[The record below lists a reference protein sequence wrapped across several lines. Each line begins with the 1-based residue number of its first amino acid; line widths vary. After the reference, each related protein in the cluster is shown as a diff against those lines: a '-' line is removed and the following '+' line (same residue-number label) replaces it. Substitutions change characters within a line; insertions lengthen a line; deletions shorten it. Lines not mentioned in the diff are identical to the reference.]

1 MPGERKEH
9 WEQIYRRCPSTA
21 LSWYEARPSRSC
33 ALIAAT
39 GAGPSAPIL
48 DVGGG
53 ASLLADALLDA
64 GYTDVTVLD
73 VSASALER
81 VRDRLGDRAVSVRL
95 VEGDVTDF
103 VPDRPYSVWHD
114 RAVFHF
120 LTDPAERRRYRSAL
134 VRALPAGGHAIL
146 ATFAPS
152 GPPQCSGLEVVR
164 YSPAALAAELG
175 TGFELIESLS
185 QTHVT
190 PGGREQPFVYCRF
203 RVLGGT
209 ARTHDEHRTNE
220 PQRSPPS

>member
-9 WEQIYRRCPSTA
+9 WEQIYRRCPATA
-21 LSWYEARPSRSC
+21 LGWYEARPARSC

-39 GAGPSAPIL
+39 GASRSAPIL

-73 VSASALER
+73 VSAAALER
-81 VRDRLGDRAVSVRL
+81 LRDRLGGRAELVRL
-95 VEGDVTDF
+95 LEGDVTDF
-103 VPDRPYSVWHD
+103 VPDRPYAIWHD

-120 LTDPAERRRYRSAL
+120 LTDPADRCRYRNAL
-134 VRALPAGGHAIL
+134 LRALRDGGHAIL

-175 TGFELIESLS
+175 TGFELVESVE
-185 QTHVT
+185 QTHTT

-209 ARTHDEHRTNE
+209 VRTHDEHRTNE
-220 PQRSPPS
+220 PQRSPLP